1 VFLFIDSYVNLTYD
15 GNMNKVVLNKKAQSQ
30 IKKIPKYIKGK
41 LVTWMKNVEAY
52 GIVEIRK
59 VPGYHDEPLGNPRKG
74 QRSIRLSRAY
84 RAFYVE
90 RDDKIVIEVIEVN
103 KHDY

>member
-1 VFLFIDSYVNLTYD
+1 LFIDSYVNLTYD

-41 LVTWMKNVEAY
+41 LITWMKNVEEY

-59 VPGYHDEPLGNPRKG
+59 VTGYHDEPLGHPRKG